1 MRLRVDDPFLIYESP
16 AGDPMGYLCEPRM
29 TRLASGDILLSFR
42 SGTTRYSADGNPQF
56 LRSGDDGRTWED
68 LGRPLESVL
77 PDRPGWDYRAA
88 SPTQLAS
95 GAVLVSVVGLDRTSP
110 ERPLSLAYNPNPA
123 AYQGMIPI
131 RNVLTR
137 SEDAGQTWSTPWNM
151 GGLTVPNSSAQMM
164 VTLANGDVLCSLETF
179 KHFDEP
185 GPWRYRVDVIRS
197 HDGGLT
203 WGESAPAHMSD
214 AEGDPRELMCWDPR
228 MALLADGT
236 LVQYYY
242 AFLNRTGDEERVHVG
257 WSSDGGRTWALPR
270 ATSLEG
276 QATFPIALTNELVIG
291 LCQRRTE
298 PQSMV
303 AVISVD
309 GGRTF
314 VAGSETAVYEHAAAS
329 ASGFTPGKDPVEYM
343 NEMIHFTFGHP
354 TGVSLGQDRAL
365 AVWYSGDEER
375 TGIYGANVSVVASG

>member
-16 AGDPMGYLCEPRM
+16 AGDPVGYLCEPRM

-151 GGLTVPNSSAQMM
+151 G
-164 VTLANGDVLCSLETF
+164 
-179 KHFDEP
+179 
-185 GPWRYRVDVIRS
+185 R
-197 HDGGLT
+197 
-203 WGESAPAHMSD
+203 AHG
-214 AEGDPRELMCWDPR
+214 AEQLGTDDGDPR
-228 MALLADGT
+228 
-236 LVQYYY
+236 
-242 AFLNRTGDEERVHVG
+242 
-257 WSSDGGRTWALPR
+257 
-270 ATSLEG
+270 
-276 QATFPIALTNELVIG
+276 
-291 LCQRRTE
+291 QRRR
-298 PQSMV
+298 
-303 AVISVD
+303 AVLV
-309 GGRTF
+309 GN
-314 VAGSETAVYEHAAAS
+314 V
-329 ASGFTPGKDPVEYM
+329 
-343 NEMIHFTFGHP
+343 
-354 TGVSLGQDRAL
+354 QAL
-365 AVWYSGDEER
+365 R
-375 TGIYGANVSVVASG
+375 